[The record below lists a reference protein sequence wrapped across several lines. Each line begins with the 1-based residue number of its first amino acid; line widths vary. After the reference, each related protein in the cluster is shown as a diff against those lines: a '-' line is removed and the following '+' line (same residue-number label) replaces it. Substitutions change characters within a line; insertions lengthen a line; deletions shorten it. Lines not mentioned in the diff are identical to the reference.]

1 MNWNNLRKALD
12 DYAVFLRDSAKAN
25 MPQHYELKDK
35 INFEVQVGTRTY
47 DIAFKG
53 PEYWKWA
60 NNGRGPGKMPPSAP
74 IEKWIEKRG
83 ILPRSGHDTPAARKG
98 LAFLI
103 RRKIGKEGTTGSHF
117 LEKSLQDQADHWF
130 DVIANAIAQDIAAE
144 LSDFTSPLNGNIS
157 I

>member
-1 MNWNNLRKALD
+1 MKWTNLQRVMSEYA
-12 DYAVFLRDSAKAN
+12 DYLKDSVKKN
-25 MPQHYELKDK
+25 SPDYYELPDK
-35 INFEVQVGTRTY
+35 ISFELQVGSKSY
-47 DIAFKG
+47 DIIFRA
-53 PEYWKWA
+53 PIYWQWA

-103 RRKIGKEGTTGSHF
+103 RKKIGEKGTTGSHF